1 MSVMERTLTET
12 SLPIYHRSI
21 DWDALY
27 KRYPVPDVV
36 CEHAVEM
43 VGR

>member
-21 DWDALY
+21 DWDAPGSG
-27 KRYPVPDVV
+27 RV
-36 CEHAVEM
+36 CERGGADESAFQNE
-43 VGR
+43 